1 MNVVLDKFSGSCA
14 AFTKSAI
21 QRLGVLYWIVDSL
34 KEETNTGGA
43 TFGFPQT
50 SLLLPTL

>member
-1 MNVVLDKFSGSCA
+1 MNAVLDKFSGSCA

-21 QRLGVLYWIVDSL
+21 QRLRVLYWIVDSL
-34 KEETNTGGA
+34 KEETNAGGA
-43 TFGFPQT
+43 TFGCPQT